1 MERGDV
7 FWHNYLFL
15 EKNVLFAHQHI
26 AANTEKWLLVSKIN
40 IPVKSSLYD
49 LSSTFPL
56 SKEHTNH

>member
-1 MERGDV
+1 MERVDV

-40 IPVKSSLYD
+40 IP
-49 LSSTFPL
+49 
-56 SKEHTNH
+56 SKIISI